1 VLFGI
6 NKIQRVL
13 GMKVSLLMLPFLT
26 AFAVLM
32 IKLNPQSLM
41 VAFWIVVLAKAVN
54 YALNQP
60 TLKQL
65 YIPTSK
71 DTKYKAQAWI
81 EMFGGRFSKGSGSYI
96 NTFQAPMVAHQGP
109 IDGIARFLMF
119 SSLIS
124 FGLVGVWLLVAI
136 YVAKTYDKA
145 MKEKRIVC

>member
-1 VLFGI
+1 
-6 NKIQRVL
+6 
-13 GMKVSLLMLPFLT
+13 
-26 AFAVLM
+26 
-32 IKLNPQSLM
+32 M
-41 VAFWIVVLAKAVN
+41 VFSKAVN

-81 EMFGGRFSKGSGSYI
+81 EMFGGRLSKASGSYI
-96 NTFQAPMVAHQGP
+96 NTFRAPLVAHHGA
-109 IDGIARFLMF
+109 IDGVARFLMF

-145 MKEKRIVC
+145 ITEKRIVC